1 VQIYL
6 AHSESSSCT
15 ESNPSQILHVIR
27 CTSIII
33 FRSTVQNIQWLKEVL
48 TQPLEVLLL
57 TFSKERY
64 KEARFHEKEAGYA
77 PVAEWKQPVPV
88 REKVVDRE
96 PPLSHASEA

>member
-27 CTSIII
+27 WYKHHHLALNSPKHSVAEGSID
-33 FRSTVQNIQWLKEVL
+33 STAKS
-48 TQPLEVLLL
+48 LLL
-57 TFSKERY
+57 TFSKEKY
-64 KEARFHEKEAGYA
+64 KEARFHKKEAGYA

-96 PPLSHASEA
+96 LPLSHASEA